1 MASAFAHA
9 VAAASLGQLLGPPCL
24 HRRWLFLG
32 MVCAILPDADV
43 IGFSLGIPYQYPFGH
58 RGLTHSLAFALLV
71 SLTIAVCLFREV
83 SGTVRLR
90 LLLSYF
96 LATASH
102 GLLDA
107 MTDGGLGVA
116 FFWPFSNDRYLL
128 PSRPIMVSPIEPRR
142 FFTPEAWAILSS
154 ELLWVG
160 VPAGALA
167 MVEWWRH
174 RRNVDF

>member
-9 VAAASLGQLLGPPCL
+9 VAAASLGRLIGPPCTYWRTL
-24 HRRWLFLG
+24 LLG
-32 MVCAILPDADV
+32 MVCAILPDADI
-43 IGFSLGIPYQYPFGH
+43 IGFALGIPYAHPFGH

-71 SLTIAVCLFREV
+71 SLTIVALVFREV
-83 SGTVRLR
+83 SGPARGRLVFFV
-90 LLLSYF
+90 F

-116 FFWPFSNDRYLL
+116 FLWPFSNERYFF
-128 PSRPIMVSPIEPRR
+128 PRRPIMVSPIEPSR
-142 FFTPEAWAILSS
+142 FFTSEAWAILRS

-160 VPAGALA
+160 MPAAVLAL
-167 MVEWWRH
+167 VGWWRH
-174 RRNVDF
+174 GGKLDS